1 MYILYTCIDPSI
13 FGRPCAQ
20 SKSEMKLFEESE
32 LIKKQTGSSLIH
44 KGVYENNDGNGN
56 GE

>member
-1 MYILYTCIDPSI
+1 MYILYIDPSI

-32 LIKKQTGSSLIH
+32 LIKKQTRSSLIH